1 MEIFNQIS
9 ERVEEFIVTFLTNDI
24 WRIMLAVVVMVIVVL
39 LKSFIS
45 RCVFKLIERSNDGQ
59 GTSRLVCRRR

>member
-24 WRIMLAVVVMVIVVL
+24 WRIMLAVVIMAIVVL

-45 RCVFKLIERSNDGQ
+45 RCVFRLIEG
-59 GTSRLVCRRR
+59 

>member
-45 RCVFKLIERSNDGQ
+45 PLRFQADRA
-59 GTSRLVCRRR
+59 